1 MIPAVVDLEELVVA
15 DADKETVLIQRI
27 KQGERASF
35 DALVSLYQQKGL
47 GIAYNMVGNLEDAK
61 DVLQEAFV
69 KVYVNIKGFQERA
82 QFYTWFYR
90 IVVNCSLDFLRKR
103 KRTSSIF
110 IDSIIDGNGE
120 EKELEVADSRFEPAR
135 ITIERELGRNLED
148 SIAKLSKMQRTCFV
162 LRHQNGLSIEE
173 ISQILKCNP
182 ATVKVHIFRAIGNLR
197 KSLSK
202 YMV

>member
-1 MIPAVVDLEELVVA
+1 MISAVLDPEELVVA
-15 DADKETVLIQRI
+15 NIDKETVLIQRI

-69 KVYVNIKGFQERA
+69 KVYLNIKGFQERA
-82 QFYTWFYR
+82 QFSTWFYR
-90 IVVNCSLDFLRKR
+90 IVVNCSLDLLRKK
-103 KRTSSIF
+103 KRLNRIF
-110 IDSIIDGNGE
+110 IDSIIDEDGR
-120 EKELEVADSRFEPAR
+120 EKKLDVADSRLEPAR
-135 ITIERELGRNLED
+135 MAIERELGRNLED
-148 SIAKLSKMQRTCFV
+148 NIAKLSEKQRACFV
-162 LRHQNGLSIEE
+162 LKHQNGLSIEE

-182 ATVKVHIFRAIGNLR
+182 ATVKVHLFRAVGNLR

>member
-1 MIPAVVDLEELVVA
+1 MIPAAIGREELVVVGI
-15 DADKETVLIQRI
+15 DEETALIQRV

-35 DALVSLYQQKGL
+35 DILVSLYQQKGL

-69 KVYVNIKGFQERA
+69 KVYLNIRGFQGRA
-82 QFYTWFYR
+82 QFNTWFYR
-90 IVVNCSLDFLRKR
+90 IVVNCALDFLRKK
-103 KRTSSIF
+103 KRLNRIF
-110 IDSIIDGNGE
+110 IDSIIDEDGR
-120 EKELEVADSRFEPAR
+120 EKKLDVAGSRLEPAR
-135 ITIERELGRNLED
+135 ITIERELGRSLED
-148 SIAKLSKMQRTCFV
+148 SIDKLSKMQRTCFA

-173 ISQILKCNP
+173 ISQTLKCNP

-202 YMV
+202 YIV